1 MFDIYE
7 KSLQDFS
14 EQRFIYLQYRTEL
27 KHFM

>member
-27 KHFM
+27 EHFM